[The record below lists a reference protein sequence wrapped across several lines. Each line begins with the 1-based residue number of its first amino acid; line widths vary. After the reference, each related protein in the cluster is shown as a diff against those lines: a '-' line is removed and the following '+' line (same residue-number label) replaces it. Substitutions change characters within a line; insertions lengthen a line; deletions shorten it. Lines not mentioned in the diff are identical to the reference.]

1 MMLARRSPDIRSG
14 AITAGA
20 VLLLLAVVF
29 WLVELRTPTPLV
41 APRLPDQLS
50 VLPGYALA
58 SFLRMLGA
66 YVLSL
71 IFSVVYGY
79 FAATRARAEKI
90 MLPILDVLQ
99 SIPILGFFPAAL
111 FFFVN
116 LLNGSRAGVEMAA
129 VFLIFTSQAWNMTFA
144 VYEGLTTIPKELTEA
159 AEMMGLTGWRR
170 FTRLLL
176 PATIPKLVYNSI
188 LSWAGGW
195 YFLIAAE
202 IIAIGPVNYNLPGL
216 GSFLSQTAANGQLS
230 LTLAGLVT
238 LIAVIVLLDIVVWQ
252 PLSTW
257 SDKFKYEYSAYAGEN
272 KPALAIMLWRDFFVG
287 SALGKVMRRASLGA
301 AGLFWAGV
309 TPLGHA
315 VESGTRQPWWIGFRR
330 WARRLLSVLVV
341 AISGYA
347 TVLLLLALAHLLT
360 QPFPPEAAN
369 IPLAILASAARL
381 FVAYIISLAWT
392 LPVAVWIGRNENV
405 ARWLTPVFEIVASV
419 PATALFPLIVVFV
432 ISTTGIMDLAAV
444 LLVLTGMQWYLLFNL
459 ISGVKSIPGDML
471 EAARSMGIHGT
482 MFWRRL
488 LLPAIFPSLITGS
501 ITAWG
506 GGWNALIVSEYVV
519 YAKKTYT
526 AFGIGSLLDQATYV
540 TGNATMLV
548 LSLLAMIVTITLLN
562 RFVWR
567 RLYNYAAHKFKIEY

>member
-1 MMLARRSPDIRSG
+1 MLARRSLDIRSG
-14 AITAGA
+14 AITAGV
-20 VLLLLAVVF
+20 VLLILGLVF

-41 APRLPDQLS
+41 APTLPDQLH

-66 YVLSL
+66 YILSL

-90 MLPILDVLQ
+90 LLPILDVLQ
-99 SIPILGFFPAAL
+99 SIPILGFFPAAI

-116 LLNGSRAGVEMAA
+116 LLNGSRAGVELAA

-144 VYEGLTTIPKELTEA
+144 VYEGLTTIPKELIESA
-159 AEMMGLTGWRR
+159 AMMGLSGWRR

-216 GSFLSQTAANGQLS
+216 GSFLSQTAANGQLG
-230 LTLAGLVT
+230 LTLAGLAT
-238 LIAVIVLLDIVVWQ
+238 LIVVIVLLDIVVWQ
-252 PLSTW
+252 PLSAW
-257 SDKFKYEYSAYAGEN
+257 SEKFKYEYSAYAGEN
-272 KPALAIMLWRDFFVG
+272 KPPLAMMLWRDFFAR
-287 SALGKVMRRASLGA
+287 SALGTVGRRVSRGA
-301 AGLFWAGV
+301 VGLFWALI
-309 TPLGHA
+309 TPFAHTIEGA
-315 VESGTRQPWWIGFRR
+315 TRQAWWQPLARWSRR
-330 WARRLLSVLVV
+330 VLFVLVAGV
-341 AISGYA
+341 GAYA
-347 TVLLLLALAHLLT
+347 TILLLLALAHLLT
-360 QPFPPEAAN
+360 QPFPAEASS

-381 FVAYIISLAWT
+381 LAAYLISLAWT
-392 LPVAVWIGRNENV
+392 LPVAVWIGRNEKV
-405 ARWLTPVFEIVASV
+405 GRWLTPVFEVVASI
-419 PATALFPLIVVFV
+419 PATALFPLIVVLV
-432 ISTTGIMDLAAV
+432 ISTTGTMDLAAI

-459 ISGVKSIPGDML
+459 IAGVKSIPGDML
-471 EAARSMGIHGT
+471 EAARSMGIRGP

-519 YAKKTYT
+519 YAKRTYT

-540 TGNATMLV
+540 TGDATMLV
-548 LSLLAMIVTITLLN
+548 LTLLAMIVTITLLN
-562 RFVWR
+562 RLVWR
-567 RLYNYAAHKFKIEY
+567 RLYNYAASKFKVEY